1 MRILI
6 AGSHRNVVGGV
17 EKYVQTIIPAL
28 LDRGHS
34 VGLLH
39 HYPARFESETVDS
52 LEHKLPVWCSSE
64 LGIEEALSGVANW
77 RPDVVYSQGLE
88 DLALENTLPAG
99 YPTVLYAHTYLGTCV
114 SGRKC
119 YSVPQLRP
127 CSRTLGPECLVL
139 YYPRRCGGL
148 HPGTMWRMF
157 RQQSQRRA
165 GFAGYR
171 TVLVASRHM
180 RQEYERHGAPR
191 VQLLALPMTGGMP
204 TTGAP
209 PHRVPEGRILFVG
222 RLVDVK
228 GACHLVRAISY
239 AAGQLS
245 RQLTLTVAG
254 DGPERAQ
261 VQDLAT
267 QHDVRIRFPGWLNAD
282 QKLDLIR
289 QSDLLAVPS
298 LWPEPFGLV
307 GIEAGSLGVPAAG
320 YAVGGIPD
328 WLIPGETGELAPG
341 DPPTIKGLAEAI
353 TRALADPA
361 HYNRLR
367 QGAWAKSKQFAMDAH
382 LDGLERVL
390 AAAAPTPIQSVSVPA
405 AVDL

>member
-1 MRILI
+1 MRVLI
-6 AGSHRNVVGGV
+6 ATSHRNLVGGV
-17 EKYVQTIIPAL
+17 EKYVQTLIPAL
-28 LDRGHS
+28 LSRGHS

-39 HYPARFESETVDS
+39 QYPVRSETETVDS
-52 LEHKLPVWCSSE
+52 REQGLPGWCSAE
-64 LGIEEALSGVANW
+64 LGHEAALRSLADWG
-77 RPDVVYSQGLE
+77 PDVVYSQGLE
-88 DLALENTLPAG
+88 DIALENALPSR
-99 YPTVLYAHTYLGTCV
+99 YPTVLYAHTYLGTCI

-119 YSVPQLRP
+119 HTTPQIRP
-127 CSRTLGPECLVL
+127 CGRQFGPQCLVL

-165 GFAGYR
+165 GFVGYR

-180 RQEYERHGAPR
+180 RREYERHGAPR
-191 VQLLALPMTGGMP
+191 VQLLALPMTGGIP
-204 TTGAP
+204 NTGAP
-209 PHRVPEGRILFVG
+209 SPRVPAGRILFVG

-228 GACHLVRAISY
+228 GACHLIRAIPY
-239 AAGQLS
+239 AAKQLGC
-245 RQLTLTVAG
+245 RLTLTVAG

-261 VQDLAT
+261 VQNLAK
-267 QHDVRIRFPGWLNAD
+267 QLNVDVVFSGWLDAQ
-282 QKLDLIR
+282 QKLDVMR

-341 DPPTIKGLAEAI
+341 DPPTSKGLAEAI
-353 TRALADPA
+353 VRTLADPD

-367 QGAWAKSKQFAMDAH
+367 QGAWAKSKQFTLDGH
-382 LDGLERVL
+382 VDGLERVL
-390 AAAAPTPIQSVSVPA
+390 AACAPSNTVTVSIPA
-405 AVDL
+405 AVDS